1 MKEFLVT
8 RGQLAVSLIEAGGK
22 YRLTKN
28 PVRPDFVAWM
38 FQLDDTTRKVAV
50 EFYREIGKPIPRV
63 LMTGGDT
70 VAD

>member
-28 PVRPDFVAWM
+28 PGRPDYVAWM
-38 FQLDDTTRKVAV
+38 FELNDTTRQVAV
-50 EFYREIGKPIPRV
+50 DFYKEIGKPIPRA
-63 LMTGGDT
+63 LLIGGD
-70 VAD
+70 ALED